1 MGQIALDGNDNVQ
14 KSFPLNDCFLSPRHL
29 QSPTNLLILSLGV
42 SDFLVGIFAMLSGLF
57 LTDDCWYLGESMC
70 ALFCMLNV
78 IITSSSVGNMVL
90 ISIDRF
96 LAICDPL
103 HYPIRVTTG
112 RTKICICLCWMCS
125 ILYNCL
131 LLSSFLEDPNAF
143 NSCNGECVLAFN
155 NVIGTVD
162 FLCTLITPIA
172 TIIVL
177 YTRIFSVALS
187 QARAMRVLHIASSS
201 VSVKPQKSELRA
213 AITLG
218 VVVLIFLICF
228 PPYFFPYLAGQD
240 ININDSSVSFTVY
253 LLYFNSCLNPVIYAL
268 FYPWFRK
275 SVKLILT
282 LKILRTRHC

>member
-1 MGQIALDGNDNVQ
+1 MIVFSPPGISRALN
-14 KSFPLNDCFLSPRHL
+14 
-29 QSPTNLLILSLGV
+29 NLLILSLAV

-57 LTDDCWYLGESMC
+57 LADSCWYLGESMC
-70 ALFCMLNV
+70 AMCCILNV
-78 IITSSSVGNMVL
+78 ILTSSSVGNMVL

-103 HYPIRVTTG
+103 HYPVRVTTG
-112 RTKICICLCWMCS
+112 RTKTCICLSWMCS

-131 LLSSFLEDPNAF
+131 MLHSFLEDPNAY
-143 NSCNGECVLAFN
+143 NSCHGECVLVFN

-162 FLCTLITPIA
+162 FFCTLIAPIA

-177 YTRIFSVALS
+177 YTRVFSVALS
-187 QARAMRVLHIASSS
+187 QARAMRVLHIVSSS
-201 VSVKPQKSELRA
+201 VSVKPQKSDLKA

-228 PPYFFPYLAGQD
+228 PPFFFPYLVGQD
-240 ININDSSVSFTVY
+240 IKINESSISFTVY

-275 SVKLILT
+275 SIKLILT
-282 LKILRTRHC
+282 LKILRTRPC